1 MENNLNTPNINTR
14 PEPHRH
20 AHRWRAWW
28 PLVLILVGVI
38 LLIQNLHPANFIF
51 NWWALFIFIPVL
63 GSLSAAWDGL
73 RQDGRFSARV
83 GGSLGSAIVIGTVGT
98 ILLFGL
104 DWNRLWPLMII
115 AVGLSVFCTGL
126 GRIDKPGRN
135 NLAALTRLSVWVGLA
150 AIVLGLGFL
159 IAYLPIPALQIY
171 MMARWWA
178 IPILIAGFGAVVG
191 AFLIFWENSHK
202 MNWAAWSMLLIS
214 VFIIGTGL
222 LTFFAL
228 DWNLLFPIVLIA
240 CGLVILVGIFNKK

>member
-1 MENNLNTPNINTR
+1 
-14 PEPHRH
+14 
-20 AHRWRAWW
+20 
-28 PLVLILVGVI
+28 
-38 LLIQNLHPANFIF
+38 
-51 NWWALFIFIPVL
+51 
-63 GSLSAAWDGL
+63 
-73 RQDGRFSARV
+73 
-83 GGSLGSAIVIGTVGT
+83 
-98 ILLFGL
+98 
-104 DWNRLWPLMII
+104 
-115 AVGLSVFCTGL
+115 
-126 GRIDKPGRN
+126 
-135 NLAALTRLSVWVGLA
+135 
-150 AIVLGLGFL
+150 
-159 IAYLPIPALQIY
+159 

>member
-150 AIVLGLGFL
+150 AIVLGLGFDRL
-159 IAYLPIPALQIY
+159 FADPSIANL
-171 MMARWWA
+171 
-178 IPILIAGFGAVVG
+178 
-191 AFLIFWENSHK
+191 HD
-202 MNWAAWSMLLIS
+202 
-214 VFIIGTGL
+214 GT
-222 LTFFAL
+222 
-228 DWNLLFPIVLIA
+228 
-240 CGLVILVGIFNKK
+240 LVGDSHFDRWFWRSSGCLPDLLGELS